1 MLDALMLETPI
12 WLFHF
17 NKETPVFH
25 VSVLLL
31 ITNLIR
37 HNIVKVDV
45 DPRGDSWVG
54 PQTTLHFEEDSKIFR
69 SYTNKLNMISNI
81 TSSK

>member
-45 DPRGDSWVG
+45 DPRGDS
-54 PQTTLHFEEDSKIFR
+54 
-69 SYTNKLNMISNI
+69 
-81 TSSK
+81 